1 MGSRKRA
8 TENNTFWN
16 ESERGVFCR
25 RSREPVRGR
34 EKARGAC
41 EAQES
46 RILVFG
52 VFGVRSCPNA
62 MARYDDEVVEARR
75 WRLRR
80 QCLYDSMK
88 QRDILWY
95 REQMLSKTENS
106 QVSFFAC
113 PATGQVSWDPPGG
126 NFVIPH
132 SENGQ
137 LWEISDESRGGIP
150 YNHHTKSGE
159 TVWEKPYGFVIPL
172 TVLQS
177 PPPHAAGQ
185 PRPVVH
191 HPLSYKKEVRPV
203 QAPGRL
209 QSSASGPIAPT
220 KKSPNAP
227 PMRRNLT
234 TDPNFSIPSRLAPAL
249 PPIPGSEASTPP
261 TPTHSHR
268 SFIPSRSPPQS
279 LGVAVERLTRT
290 PPQSPDT
297 PSSVSKVSSKSGYV
311 SASESTRVKPKL
323 KIEAPAKNGPPTAP
337 VRPVPST
344 PTKGPTVAGKEIGR
358 PVLNMNATLQLSLVR
373 ARAART
379 PIFVDAPPLPTPARI
394 VKTLSTGAHPILW
407 YFAAHRTGF
416 IFRRK
421 VPVGQMMVW
430 QPSPLPTPL
439 LNLSRPLH
447 MDAVLVFRDVQRLMG
462 DSEKGATAGSNT
474 PRLEEARRLLGE
486 GLANGELR
494 DEVYCQVMKQL
505 TNNPN
510 AILSRTFTRFSRNTR
525 GRPGPVDVLAKH
537 CLKRLAAI
545 AKKGPRGKPPSLAE
559 IETASEVITG
569 RSVQPIDVRRATRC
583 RVPFT
588 GAHIPD
594 AEGANCAPVPR
605 RRRPRTRRDKVR
617 VSFAYQMRLDRGSYT
632 LEGVDDPHVPTSL
645 FKLWLR
651 ELVDPLVPSEMYNDC
666 IAFAGDAEA
675 CCAAVERLPTANR
688 RVVLFVIGFLQ
699 LFLDERVL
707 AATKMT
713 SANLALVMAPNL
725 LRCGSDSMTIVFND
739 AQYEQAFVHNL
750 LLHLNCGEIDAQ
762 YVPQHGLG
770 AVPSAALRASKSRN
784 RRARS

>member
-1 MGSRKRA
+1 
-8 TENNTFWN
+8 
-16 ESERGVFCR
+16 
-25 RSREPVRGR
+25 
-34 EKARGAC
+34 
-41 EAQES
+41 
-46 RILVFG
+46 
-52 VFGVRSCPNA
+52 
-62 MARYDDEVVEARR
+62 
-75 WRLRR
+75 
-80 QCLYDSMK
+80 MK

-113 PATGQVSWDPPGG
+113 PATGQVSSDPPVEI
-126 NFVIPH
+126 FVLPH

-150 YNHHTKSGE
+150 YNPHTKSGE
-159 TVWEKPYGFVIPL
+159 TVWEKPDGFVIPL
-172 TVLQS
+172 TVLQNTALGRRLSKSFSSTTDQS

-191 HPLSYKKEVRPV
+191 HPRSYKKEPER
-203 QAPGRL
+203 
-209 QSSASGPIAPT
+209 SAYASQPYNRSPFFNTIATGACAATYPW
-220 KKSPNAP
+220 
-227 PMRRNLT
+227 L
-234 TDPNFSIPSRLAPAL
+234 
-249 PPIPGSEASTPP
+249 GSEHSADPHAFAPLFHPP
-261 TPTHSHR
+261 
-268 SFIPSRSPPQS
+268 RSPPQS
-279 LGVAVERLTRT
+279 PGVAVERLTRT
-290 PPQSPDT
+290 PSQSPDT
-297 PSSVSKVSSKSGYV
+297 PSSVSQVSSESGYV

-323 KIEAPAKNGPPTAP
+323 KIEAQAKNGPPTAP

-344 PTKGPTVAGKEIGR
+344 PTEGPTVAGKEIGR

-394 VKTLSTGAHPILW
+394 VKTLSPGSAHPILW

-421 VPVGQMMVW
+421 VPVGQMVVW

-447 MDAVLVFRDVQRLMG
+447 MDAVRVFRDVQRLMG

-474 PRLEEARRLLGE
+474 PRLEEARWLLGE

-510 AILSRTFTRFSRNTR
+510 ADSAFRGRTFTRFSRNTR
-525 GRPGPVDVLAKH
+525 ERPGRVDVLAKH

-559 IETASEVITG
+559 IETASDAAFNNSMPCSVY
-569 RSVQPIDVRRATRC
+569 RSAHTRRRGCQSYSRSSPTASSHSAGQSQGIF
-583 RVPFT
+583 RVP
-588 GAHIPD
+588 GDSD
-594 AEGANCAPVPR
+594 AVAALK
-605 RRRPRTRRDKVR
+605 T
-617 VSFAYQMRLDRGSYT
+617 RLDRGSYT
-632 LEGVDDPHVPTSL
+632 LEGVDDPHMPASL
-645 FKLWLR
+645 FKLWLS
-651 ELVDPLVPSEMYNDC
+651 ELVDPLVPSEMYDDC

-688 RVVLFVIGFLQ
+688 RVVLFVISFLQ
-699 LFLDERVL
+699 LFLDECVL
-707 AATKMT
+707 AAIKMT

-725 LRCGSDSMTIVFND
+725 LRCGSDSMAIVFNN
-739 AQYEQAFVHNL
+739 AQYEQPFVHNL

-784 RRARS
+784 RRAHS

>member
-1 MGSRKRA
+1 MLRA
-8 TENNTFWN
+8 ERENN
-16 ESERGVFCR
+16 VLL
-25 RSREPVRGR
+25 
-34 EKARGAC
+34 
-41 EAQES
+41 ES
-46 RILVFG
+46 RCTTPGG
-52 VFGVRSCPNA
+52 VNKWPS
-62 MARYDDEVVEARR
+62 
-75 WRLRR
+75 
-80 QCLYDSMK
+80 S
-88 QRDILWY
+88 
-95 REQMLSKTENS
+95 LS
-106 QVSFFAC
+106 SFYFIRIY
-113 PATGQVSWDPPGG
+113 PYFTFSIRGTDWFSSDPPVEI
-126 NFVIPH
+126 FVLPP

-159 TVWEKPYGFVIPL
+159 TVWEKPDGFVIPL
-172 TVLQS
+172 TVLQNTALGRRLSKSFSSTPDQS

-185 PRPVVH
+185 QPRPVVPH
-191 HPLSYKKEVRPV
+191 ARSYKKEPER
-203 QAPGRL
+203 
-209 QSSASGPIAPT
+209 SAYASQPNNRSPFFNTIAT
-220 KKSPNAP
+220 GACAATYSWLGSEHSA
-227 PMRRNLT
+227 
-234 TDPNFSIPSRLAPAL
+234 DPHTLAPL
-249 PPIPGSEASTPP
+249 FHPP
-261 TPTHSHR
+261 
-268 SFIPSRSPPQS
+268 RSPPQS
-279 LGVAVERLTRT
+279 PGVAVERLTRT

-297 PSSVSKVSSKSGYV
+297 PSSVSAVSSESGYV

-337 VRPVPST
+337 VRPVPPT
-344 PTKGPTVAGKEIGR
+344 QTKGPTVAGKEIGR
-358 PVLNMNATLQLSLVR
+358 PVLSMTSSGLVPR
-373 ARAART
+373 EHQ
-379 PIFVDAPPLPTPARI
+379 FS
-394 VKTLSTGAHPILW
+394 STHHPYLRLLVSSKRSVPGPGSAHPILW

-430 QPSPLPTPL
+430 QRSALPTPL

-447 MDAVLVFRDVQRLMG
+447 MDAVRVFRDVQRLMG

-510 AILSRTFTRFSRNTR
+510 ADEHVGTAHSVGDSYYVCYWSPSRHPRILSRTFTRFSRNTR
-525 GRPGPVDVLAKH
+525 ERPGRVDVLAKH

-545 AKKGPRGKPPSLAE
+545 SKKGPRGKPPSLAE
-559 IETASEVITG
+559 IETASDAAFNPSTFGEPLDAVFRLQERTYPT
-569 RSVQPIDVRRATRC
+569 Q
-583 RVPFT
+583 RVPIGLPFL
-588 GAHIPD
+588 
-594 AEGANCAPVPR
+594 
-605 RRRPRTRRDKVR
+605 
-617 VSFAYQMRLDRGSYT
+617 AYGMRLDRGSYT
-632 LEGVDDPHVPTSL
+632 LEGVDDPHVPASL
-645 FKLWLR
+645 FKLRLR

-675 CCAAVERLPTANR
+675 CCAAVERLPTVNR
-688 RVVLFVIGFLQ
+688 RVVLFVIGFLR
-699 LFLDERVL
+699 LFLDECVL

-762 YVPQHGLG
+762 DVPQHGLG

-784 RRARS
+784 RRAHS